1 MVEIST
7 LIKKA
12 PPTLKKLIY
21 RIVPFDRRYGQTF
34 VNTLEFLNNSS
45 KWSKEELTN
54 YQFEQFKLLIEHCY
68 ENLTKIYYA
77 PPTNLF
83 KTLFYSCLLVKI

>member
-1 MVEIST
+1 MAEISI

-21 RIVPFDRRYGQTF
+21 RIAPFDRRYGQTF

-45 KWSKEELTN
+45 KWSREELTN

-68 ENLTKIYYA
+68 ENVPYY
-77 PPTNLF
+77 NEIF
-83 KTLFYSCLLVKI
+83 KATGIKPIDFKKGIWSK